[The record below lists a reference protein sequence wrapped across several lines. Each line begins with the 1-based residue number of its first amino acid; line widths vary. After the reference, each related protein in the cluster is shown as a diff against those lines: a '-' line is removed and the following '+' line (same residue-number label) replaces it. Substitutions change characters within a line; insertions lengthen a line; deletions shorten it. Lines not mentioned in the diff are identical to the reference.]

1 MANGNG
7 NGNATTSS
15 GAKVQLR
22 RADARRWKKQSTDG
36 QWVTLPG
43 SGEPALLK
51 RPSLMAMAANAGH
64 VPNPLSAE
72 VIRFLAENGDPLRNY
87 SKDERAAIYKK
98 NSRAFVEIAKLTF
111 LDPKIVED
119 REPDYDA
126 GEIAPTDIGD
136 FDYSWLIFN
145 FVEGDASKLV
155 PFLIADSD
163 GTDVPDSIDVRAA
176 A

>member
-7 NGNATTSS
+7 NGSATS
-15 GAKVQLR
+15 GTTTKVQLR
-22 RADARRWKKQSTDG
+22 RSDARRWRKQSTEG
-36 QWVTLPG
+36 QWVTMPG

-51 RPSLMAMAANAGH
+51 RPSLMAMAASAGH

-72 VIRFLAENGDPLRNY
+72 VVRFLAENGDPLRNY
-87 SKDERAAIYKK
+87 NKDERQAIYKK

-111 LDPKIVED
+111 VSPVIVEG
-119 REPDYDA
+119 REPNYED

-145 FVEGDASKLV
+145 FVEGDASKLA

-163 GTDVPDSIDVRAA
+163 GTDVSDSIDVREAA
-176 A
+176 